1 MAIEILLR
9 LIGPPERLQRPRNG
23 LHPLTE
29 NHCIQLSMKL
39 TFKWFFHCISGKL
52 GLKKLTVSKTN
63 SLKSTEKTM
72 NSVLQKVI
80 TFTNSLNF
88 LSQLH
93 SLYSFQWRQTT
104 PRTRSTAVIYRH
116 RWHLF
121 HSKTQRICEFPSIA
135 FTMNSSLCVQR

>member
-9 LIGPPERLQRPRNG
+9 LIGPLKVCKGPVLGSTPWLKITAFNYQWSWHLND
-23 LHPLTE
+23 
-29 NHCIQLSMKL
+29 
-39 TFKWFFHCISGKL
+39 FFHCISGKL
-52 GLKKLTVSKTN
+52 GLKKLNVSKTN
-63 SLKSTEKTM
+63 SLKSTEKPM

-104 PRTRSTAVIYRH
+104 PRTRSTAVIFKH
-116 RWHLF
+116 RCHLI